1 MHPWWENWGWWKM
14 SDDPQEPQPRS
25 YDIGVIT
32 PAKRDRL
39 LDAIRRHPT
48 LDNIKKDLVD
58 LLETAQPTDMEPGR
72 LCWSDLEREVKR
84 MGPHWGWADVFERM
98 GKKRK

>member
-48 LDNIKKDLVD
+48 IGADLRAYQLNVGFTPM
-58 LLETAQPTDMEPGR
+58 LIAAACTAPPG
-72 LCWSDLEREVKR
+72 STAA
-84 MGPHWGWADVFERM
+84 PA
-98 GKKRK
+98 